1 MDKREEIKMFVD
13 VSIKYTQSEMKECQ
27 ELLAFLSRNPQI
39 KADAEADE
47 AIEQAHREAKAAKK
61 PKPESKQEEG
71 GVSWRNTTG
80 GWTTNECS
88 EEETVTEKAA
98 EEPVK
103 EKEYTE
109 KEVIAASAD
118 FIKKNS
124 PEVFKGILSQLGA
137 RSVSS
142 MPKEKYA
149 ELMEAINAK

>member
-1 MDKREEIKMFVD
+1 MFVD

-47 AIEQAHREAKAAKK
+47 AIEQAHREAKAPKK
-61 PKPESKQEEG
+61 AKQEEG

-98 EEPVK
+98 EEEPVK

-142 MPKEKYA
+142 MPKEKYP

>member
-1 MDKREEIKMFVD
+1 MFVD

-47 AIEQAHREAKAAKK
+47 AIEQAHREAKAPKK
-61 PKPESKQEEG
+61 TKQEEG
-71 GVSWRNTTG
+71 GVSWRNTAG

-88 EEETVTEKAA
+88 EEETVTEKAT

-142 MPKEKYA
+142 MPKEKYP

>member
-1 MDKREEIKMFVD
+1 MFVD
-13 VSIKYTQSEMKECQ
+13 VSIKYTQSELKECQ
-27 ELLAFLSRNPQI
+27 ELLTFLSKNPQI

-47 AIEQAHREAKAAKK
+47 AIEQAHKEAKATKK
-61 PKPESKQEEG
+61 PEPAAKQEEG

-80 GWTTNECS
+80 GWTTNECAA
-88 EEETVTEKAA
+88 EETVTEKPV
-98 EEPVK
+98 EKEPV
-103 EKEYTE
+103 KEYTE

>member
-1 MDKREEIKMFVD
+1 MFVD
-13 VSIKYTQSEMKECQ
+13 VSIKYTQSELKECQ
-27 ELLAFLSRNPQI
+27 ELLTFLSKNPQI
-39 KADAEADE
+39 KADAEADK
-47 AIEQAHREAKAAKK
+47 AIEQAHKEATEAKVKQQA
-61 PKPESKQEEG
+61 KQEEG

-80 GWTTNECS
+80 GWTTNECT
-88 EEETVTEKAA
+88 EEETVTEK
-98 EEPVK
+98 EPV
-103 EKEYTE
+103 KEYTE

-142 MPKEKYA
+142 MPKEKYP

>member
-1 MDKREEIKMFVD
+1 MFVD
-13 VSIKYTQSEMKECQ
+13 VSIKYTQSELKECQ
-27 ELLAFLSRNPQI
+27 ELLTFLSRNPQI

-47 AIEQAHREAKAAKK
+47 AIEQAHKEAKATKK
-61 PKPESKQEEG
+61 SEPEAKQEEG

-80 GWTTNECS
+80 GWTTNECT
-88 EEETVTEKAA
+88 EEETVTEKPV
-98 EEPVK
+98 EKEPV
-103 EKEYTE
+103 KEYTE

>member
-1 MDKREEIKMFVD
+1 MEKREDLKMFVD
-13 VSIKYTQSEMKECQ
+13 VSIKYTQSELKECQ
-27 ELLAFLSRNPQI
+27 ELLTFLSRNPQI

-47 AIEQAHREAKAAKK
+47 AIEQAHREAKATKK
-61 PKPESKQEEG
+61 PEPEAKQEEG

-80 GWTTNECS
+80 DWTTNECT
-88 EEETVTEKAA
+88 EEEKVTEK
-98 EEPVK
+98 EPVK

>member
-1 MDKREEIKMFVD
+1 MFVD

-27 ELLAFLSRNPQI
+27 ELLAFLSKNPQI

-47 AIEQAHREAKAAKK
+47 AVEQAHREAKATKK
-61 PKPESKQEEG
+61 PKPEAKQEEG
-71 GVSWRNTTG
+71 EVSWRNTTG
-80 GWTTNECS
+80 GWTTNECA

-98 EEPVK
+98 EKEPV
-103 EKEYTE
+103 KEYTE

-142 MPKEKYA
+142 MPKEKYP

>member
-1 MDKREEIKMFVD
+1 MFVD

-61 PKPESKQEEG
+61 PKPEAKQEEG

-88 EEETVTEKAA
+88 EEETVTENTSEK
-98 EEPVK
+98 EPVK
-103 EKEYTE
+103 VREYLE

-137 RSVSS
+137 RSVST

>member
-1 MDKREEIKMFVD
+1 MFVD

-47 AIEQAHREAKAAKK
+47 AIEQAHREAEAPKK
-61 PKPESKQEEG
+61 TKQEEG
-71 GVSWRNTTG
+71 GVSWRNTAG

-88 EEETVTEKAA
+88 EEETVTEKAT

-142 MPKEKYA
+142 MPKEKYP

>member
-1 MDKREEIKMFVD
+1 MFVD

-47 AIEQAHREAKAAKK
+47 AIEQAHKETPGAQSPRPQA
-61 PKPESKQEEG
+61 KQEEG

-80 GWTTNECS
+80 TWTTNECT
-88 EEETVTEKAA
+88 EEETVTEKTS
-98 EEPVK
+98 EKEPV
-103 EKEYTE
+103 KEYTE

-142 MPKEKYA
+142 MPKEKYP

>member
-1 MDKREEIKMFVD
+1 MFVD
-13 VSIKYTQSEMKECQ
+13 VSIKYTQSELKECQ
-27 ELLAFLSRNPQI
+27 ELLTFLSRNPQI

-47 AIEQAHREAKAAKK
+47 AIEQAHREAKATKK
-61 PKPESKQEEG
+61 PEPEAKQEEG

-80 GWTTNECS
+80 GWTTNECT
-88 EEETVTEKAA
+88 EEETVTEK
-98 EEPVK
+98 EPV
-103 EKEYTE
+103 KEYTE

>member
-1 MDKREEIKMFVD
+1 MFVD
-13 VSIKYTQSEMKECQ
+13 VSIKYTQSELKECQ

-39 KADAEADE
+39 KADTEADE

-61 PKPESKQEEG
+61 SKPEAKQEEG

-88 EEETVTEKAA
+88 EEETVTEKAT

-142 MPKEKYA
+142 MPKEKYP

>member
-47 AIEQAHREAKAAKK
+47 AIEQAHREAKATKKSETQAKH
-61 PKPESKQEEG
+61 EEG

-88 EEETVTEKAA
+88 VEETVTEKAA

-142 MPKEKYA
+142 MPKEKYP

>member
-1 MDKREEIKMFVD
+1 MFVD
-13 VSIKYTQSEMKECQ
+13 VSIKYTQSELKECQ
-27 ELLAFLSRNPQI
+27 ELLTFLSQNPQI

-47 AIEQAHREAKAAKK
+47 AIEQAHREAKATKK
-61 PKPESKQEEG
+61 PEPETKQEEG

-80 GWTTNECS
+80 DWTTNECT
-88 EEETVTEKAA
+88 EEETVTEKPA
-98 EEPVK
+98 EKEPV
-103 EKEYTE
+103 KEYTE

>member
-1 MDKREEIKMFVD
+1 MFVD

-27 ELLAFLSRNPQI
+27 ELLAFLSRNSQI

-47 AIEQAHREAKAAKK
+47 AIEQAHREAKATKK
-61 PKPESKQEEG
+61 SKPEARQEEG

-88 EEETVTEKAA
+88 EEETVTEKAT

-142 MPKEKYA
+142 MAKEKYP

>member
-1 MDKREEIKMFVD
+1 MFVD
-13 VSIKYTQSEMKECQ
+13 VSIKYTQSELKECQ

-61 PKPESKQEEG
+61 QKPETRQEEG

-80 GWTTNECS
+80 DWTTNECT
-88 EEETVTEKAA
+88 EEETVTENTSEK
-98 EEPVK
+98 EPVK
-103 EKEYTE
+103 VREYLE

-137 RSVSS
+137 RSVST

>member
-47 AIEQAHREAKAAKK
+47 AIEQAHREATEAKAK
-61 PKPESKQEEG
+61 PQAKQEEG

-80 GWTTNECS
+80 GWTTNECT
-88 EEETVTEKAA
+88 EEETVTEK
-98 EEPVK
+98 EPV
-103 EKEYTE
+103 KEYTE

>member
-1 MDKREEIKMFVD
+1 MLVD
-13 VSIKYTQSEMKECQ
+13 VSIKYTQSELKECQ
-27 ELLAFLSRNPQI
+27 ELLTFLSRNPQI

-47 AIEQAHREAKAAKK
+47 AIEQAHREAKATKK
-61 PKPESKQEEG
+61 PEPAAKQEEG

-80 GWTTNECS
+80 GWTTNECT
-88 EEETVTEKAA
+88 EEETVTEKAV
-98 EEPVK
+98 EKKPV
-103 EKEYTE
+103 KEYTE

>member
-1 MDKREEIKMFVD
+1 MFVD
-13 VSIKYTQSEMKECQ
+13 VSIKYTQSELKECQ
-27 ELLAFLSRNPQI
+27 ELLTFLSRNPQI

-47 AIEQAHREAKAAKK
+47 AIEQAHREAKATKK
-61 PKPESKQEEG
+61 PEPAAKQEEG

-80 GWTTNECS
+80 GWTTNECT
-88 EEETVTEKAA
+88 EEETVTEK
-98 EEPVK
+98 EPVK

>member
-1 MDKREEIKMFVD
+1 MFVD

-47 AIEQAHREAKAAKK
+47 AIEQAHRDAKAPKK
-61 PKPESKQEEG
+61 TKQEEG
-71 GVSWRNTTG
+71 GVSWRNTIG

-88 EEETVTEKAA
+88 EEETVTEKAT

-142 MPKEKYA
+142 MPKEKYP

>member
-1 MDKREEIKMFVD
+1 MFVD

-27 ELLAFLSRNPQI
+27 ELLAFLSQNPQI
-39 KADAEADE
+39 KSDAEADE

-61 PKPESKQEEG
+61 PEPAAKQEEG

-80 GWTTNECS
+80 GWTTNECT
-88 EEETVTEKAA
+88 EEETVTEK
-98 EEPVK
+98 EPVK

>member
-1 MDKREEIKMFVD
+1 MFVD
-13 VSIKYTQSEMKECQ
+13 VSIKYTQSELKECQ
-27 ELLAFLSRNPQI
+27 ELLTFLSKNPQI

-47 AIEQAHREAKAAKK
+47 AIEQAHREAKATKK
-61 PKPESKQEEG
+61 PEPEAKQEEG

-80 GWTTNECS
+80 GWTTNECT
-88 EEETVTEKAA
+88 EEETVTEK
-98 EEPVK
+98 ELVK

>member
-1 MDKREEIKMFVD
+1 MFVD
-13 VSIKYTQSEMKECQ
+13 VSIKYTQSELKECQ
-27 ELLAFLSRNPQI
+27 ELLTFLSKNPQI

-47 AIEQAHREAKAAKK
+47 AIEQAHREAKATKK
-61 PKPESKQEEG
+61 PEPAAKQEEG

-80 GWTTNECS
+80 GWTTNECT
-88 EEETVTEKAA
+88 EKKTVTEK
-98 EEPVK
+98 EPV
-103 EKEYTE
+103 KEYTE

>member
-1 MDKREEIKMFVD
+1 MFVD

-47 AIEQAHREAKAAKK
+47 AIEQAHREAKAPKK
-61 PKPESKQEEG
+61 AKQEEG

-98 EEPVK
+98 EEEPVK

-109 KEVIAASAD
+109 QEVIAASAD

-142 MPKEKYA
+142 MPKEKYP

>member
-1 MDKREEIKMFVD
+1 MFVD

-47 AIEQAHREAKAAKK
+47 AIEQAHREAPGAQSPRPQA
-61 PKPESKQEEG
+61 KQEEG
-71 GVSWRNTTG
+71 RVPCKNTTG
-80 GWTTNECS
+80 GWTTNECT

-98 EEPVK
+98 KEEPV
-103 EKEYTE
+103 KEYTE

-142 MPKEKYA
+142 MPKEKYP

>member
-1 MDKREEIKMFVD
+1 MFVD

-47 AIEQAHREAKAAKK
+47 AIEQAHREAKATKK
-61 PKPESKQEEG
+61 SKPEARQEEG
-71 GVSWRNTTG
+71 GVSWRNTAG

-142 MPKEKYA
+142 MPKEKYH

>member
-1 MDKREEIKMFVD
+1 MFVD
-13 VSIKYTQSEMKECQ
+13 VSIKYTQSELKECQ
-27 ELLAFLSRNPQI
+27 ELLTFLSKNPQI

-47 AIEQAHREAKAAKK
+47 AIEQAHREAKATKK
-61 PKPESKQEEG
+61 PEPAAKQEEG

-80 GWTTNECS
+80 GWTTNECT
-88 EEETVTEKAA
+88 EEETVTEKPV
-98 EEPVK
+98 EKEPV
-103 EKEYTE
+103 KEYTE

>member
-27 ELLAFLSRNPQI
+27 ELLAFLSKNPQI

-47 AIEQAHREAKAAKK
+47 AIEQAHKEAKATKK
-61 PKPESKQEEG
+61 PEPAAKQEEG

-80 GWTTNECS
+80 GWTTNECT
-88 EEETVTEKAA
+88 EEETVTEK
-98 EEPVK
+98 EPV
-103 EKEYTE
+103 KEYTE

-142 MPKEKYA
+142 MPKEKYP

>member
-1 MDKREEIKMFVD
+1 MDKREELKMFVD
-13 VSIKYTQSEMKECQ
+13 VSIKYTQSELKECQ
-27 ELLAFLSRNPQI
+27 ELLTFLSRNPQI

-47 AIEQAHREAKAAKK
+47 AIEQAHREATEAK
-61 PKPESKQEEG
+61 PKPQAKQEEG

-80 GWTTNECS
+80 GWTTNECT
-88 EEETVTEKAA
+88 EEETVTEK
-98 EEPVK
+98 EPVK
-103 EKEYTE
+103 DYTE

>member
-1 MDKREEIKMFVD
+1 MFVD
-13 VSIKYTQSEMKECQ
+13 VSIKYTQSELKECQ
-27 ELLAFLSRNPQI
+27 ELLTFLSKNPQI

-47 AIEQAHREAKAAKK
+47 AIEQAHREAKATKK
-61 PKPESKQEEG
+61 PEPAAKQEEG

-80 GWTTNECS
+80 GWTTNECT
-88 EEETVTEKAA
+88 EEETVTEK
-98 EEPVK
+98 EPV
-103 EKEYTE
+103 KEYTE

>member
-1 MDKREEIKMFVD
+1 MFVD

-27 ELLAFLSRNPQI
+27 ELLAFLSKNPQI

-47 AIEQAHREAKAAKK
+47 AIEQAHKEAKATKK
-61 PKPESKQEEG
+61 PEPAAKQEEG

-80 GWTTNECS
+80 GWTTNECT
-88 EEETVTEKAA
+88 EEETVTEK
-98 EEPVK
+98 EPVK
-103 EKEYTE
+103 EDTE

-137 RSVSS
+137 RSVST
-142 MPKEKYA
+142 MPKEKYP

>member
-1 MDKREEIKMFVD
+1 MFVD

-27 ELLAFLSRNPQI
+27 ELLAFLSKNPQI

-47 AIEQAHREAKAAKK
+47 AIEQTHREAKATNK
-61 PKPESKQEEG
+61 PKPEAKQEEG

-80 GWTTNECS
+80 GWTTNECT

-98 EEPVK
+98 EKEPV
-103 EKEYTE
+103 KEYTE

-142 MPKEKYA
+142 MPKEKYP

>member
-1 MDKREEIKMFVD
+1 MFVD
-13 VSIKYTQSEMKECQ
+13 VSIKYTQSELKECQ
-27 ELLAFLSRNPQI
+27 ELLTFLSRNPQI

-47 AIEQAHREAKAAKK
+47 AIEQAHMEAKATKK
-61 PKPESKQEEG
+61 PEPAAKQEEG

-80 GWTTNECS
+80 GWTTNECTG
-88 EEETVTEKAA
+88 EETVTEKPV
-98 EEPVK
+98 EKEPV
-103 EKEYTE
+103 KEYTE

>member
-1 MDKREEIKMFVD
+1 MFVD
-13 VSIKYTQSEMKECQ
+13 VSIKYTQSELKECQ
-27 ELLAFLSRNPQI
+27 ELLTFLSKNPQI

-47 AIEQAHREAKAAKK
+47 AIEQAHKEAKATKK
-61 PKPESKQEEG
+61 PEPEAKG
-71 GVSWRNTTG
+71 T
-80 GWTTNECS
+80 WTTNECT

-98 EEPVK
+98 EEPV
-103 EKEYTE
+103 KEYTE

>member
-1 MDKREEIKMFVD
+1 MFVD

-27 ELLAFLSRNPQI
+27 ELLAFLSKNPQI

-47 AIEQAHREAKAAKK
+47 AIEQAHKEAKATKK
-61 PKPESKQEEG
+61 PEPAAKQEEG

-80 GWTTNECS
+80 GWTTNECT
-88 EEETVTEKAA
+88 EEETVTEK
-98 EEPVK
+98 EPV
-103 EKEYTE
+103 KEYTE

-137 RSVSS
+137 RSVST
-142 MPKEKYA
+142 MPKEKYP

>member
-1 MDKREEIKMFVD
+1 M
-13 VSIKYTQSEMKECQ
+13 
-27 ELLAFLSRNPQI
+27 
-39 KADAEADE
+39 
-47 AIEQAHREAKAAKK
+47 
-61 PKPESKQEEG
+61 
-71 GVSWRNTTG
+71 SWRNTTG
-80 GWTTNECS
+80 GWTTNECAA
-88 EEETVTEKAA
+88 EETVTEKPV
-98 EEPVK
+98 EKEPVK
-103 EKEYTE
+103 AREYTE

>member
-1 MDKREEIKMFVD
+1 MFVD

-47 AIEQAHREAKAAKK
+47 AIEQAHRESKATKK
-61 PKPESKQEEG
+61 PEPEAKQEEG

-88 EEETVTEKAA
+88 EEETVTEKAE

-103 EKEYTE
+103 EREYTE

-142 MPKEKYA
+142 MPKEKYP

>member
-1 MDKREEIKMFVD
+1 MFVD

-27 ELLAFLSRNPQI
+27 ELLAFLSKNPQI

-47 AIEQAHREAKAAKK
+47 AIEQAHREAKATKK
-61 PKPESKQEEG
+61 PETQAKQEEG

-88 EEETVTEKAA
+88 EEETVTEKAT

-142 MPKEKYA
+142 MPKEKYP